1 MVFDAILDEALGSL
15 CGLPPGT
22 VTAASTV
29 MGAVS
34 SSNSSNTKRSVEKKN
49 TSGLSKDEKEII
61 HVATLNLADTA
72 KRDHPRKSDKAC
84 VQYAMKIILLA
95 SRMYPS
101 DGFKQMIVDA
111 VQPRHSKCRKVMM
124 TVEQDFKKSV

>member
-1 MVFDAILDEALGSL
+1 MFDAILDEALGSL

>member
-1 MVFDAILDEALGSL
+1 MFDAILDEALGSL

-34 SSNSSNTKRSVEKKN
+34 SSNSSNTKSAVEKN

-95 SRMYPS
+95 SKMYSP

-124 TVEQDFKKSV
+124 TVERDFKKSV